1 MHTTRRLPRL
11 AIVAGTTCALIAGA
25 GVLATTA
32 ANAATT
38 PTATSSATAA
48 PSSSA
53 APNTT
58 LVMPFRAIA
67 PAGLRRLVG
76 PLPSALKSDLKAL
89 EGKKG
94 ADRRAGVAAIE
105 TKALDGGYGSAIK
118 DVATKAEAAWKSAP
132 ASLKA
137 DLKKLKGETR
147 DQKAAQLKAIDAK
160 ALSGGYGSS
169 VETYAKELQSMAAKR
184 SAEAAAPALGA
195 MV

>member
-38 PTATSSATAA
+38 PTATSSATSA

-53 APNTT
+53 APKTT
-58 LVMPFRAIA
+58 LVMPFRAIE

-76 PLPSALKSDLKAL
+76 PLPSALTSDLKAL
-89 EGKKG
+89 KGKKG
-94 ADRRAGVAAIE
+94 TDRRAAVGAIE

-118 DVATKAEAAWKSAP
+118 DVATKAESAWKSTP

-137 DLKKLKGETR
+137 DLKKLKGETH
-147 DQKAAQLKAIDAK
+147 DQKVASLKAIDAK

-184 SAEAAAPALGA
+184 AAEAAAPALGA